1 MVSIQR
7 RFDRKSFRLKEL
19 ALPLVEPTRKKPPAR
34 KPASSPAKLK
44 PGGASG
50 RKRPRPAA
58 PKRFPSTRKV
68 IFPKPEGG
76 KALKLRVARINRKL
90 GKLYGHMGTAL
101 HFDSPFQLIVATVLS
116 AQSTDE
122 QVNRVT
128 PALFRKYPTPHAL
141 GAAPVAD
148 VEKLV
153 HSTGF
158 YRQKTKSIQSLARDL
173 VERFGGE
180 VPVELDDLISLRGVG
195 RKTANCVRSQ
205 AFGLPGVIV
214 DTHFKRLAQRMALVD
229 TDDPDRIEAQIC
241 ELLPESQWTSIS
253 NAFIWHGRKTCL
265 ARNPDCAHCAVLKDC
280 PTGRERLTD

>member
-1 MVSIQR
+1 M
-7 RFDRKSFRLKEL
+7 
-19 ALPLVEPTRKKPPAR
+19 VEPTQKKSAGRKSASSSEQALRGKSTSR
-34 KPASSPAKLK
+34 KPVSP
-44 PGGASG
+44 S
-50 RKRPRPAA
+50 RKRKSQATKSR
-58 PKRFPSTRKV
+58 V
-68 IFPKPEGG
+68 FPKPEGG
-76 KALKLRVARINRKL
+76 KPLKLRAARINRKL

-101 HFDSPFQLIVATVLS
+101 HFINPFQLIVATVLS

-128 PALFRKYPTPHAL
+128 PALFSKFPTPETLAS
-141 GAAPVAD
+141 ASVNE

-173 VERFGGE
+173 IERFNGE
-180 VPVELDDLISLRGVG
+180 VPRDLEDLISLRGVG

-229 TDDPDRIEAQIC
+229 TDDPEKIEAQMC
-241 ELLPESQWTSIS
+241 KLLPESQWTNIS
-253 NAFIWHGRKTCL
+253 NAFIWHGRRTCD
-265 ARNPDCAHCAVLKDC
+265 ARKPDCAHCAVLDDC
-280 PTGRERLTD
+280 PTGRMSQNRS